1 MESLRGRT
9 LAFPLVIA
17 AVISVAAYAAGAEEG
32 GGSGYVFSNVTVGP
46 ATDPVADAPDPTRA
60 LISYDYRWEEGSFPG
75 YRNCTWL
82 AYGPTGEEVGR
93 AEMLYV
99 GMENNHQGA
108 FLEIP
113 VTGDPVSAA
122 ASCSSAPEEN
132 GPGSYDF
139 SSIKVTPVSMRGQE
153 MARLSFSATWSGSG
167 RGGAA
172 RCVAEIFGESGRT
185 IVAHEFNFLS
195 VEASPQT
202 SERFM
207 DIELP
212 SDNSDQVVDAAVG
225 CHEF

>member
-1 MESLRGRT
+1 MAFLRGRK
-9 LAFPLVIA
+9 LAFSLALSATVMT
-17 AVISVAAYAAGAEEG
+17 VAYTAGAQEEG
-32 GGSGYVFSNVTVGP
+32 GGYVFSNVTAQP
-46 ATDPVADAPDPTRA
+46 ATDPVADIPDPTRA
-60 LISYDYRWEEGSFPG
+60 LVSYDYRWEGNTFPG
-75 YRNCTWL
+75 YRNCTWIV
-82 AYGPTGEEVGR
+82 YGSTGEEVGR

-99 GMENNHQGA
+99 GMENNQQDA

-122 ASCSSAPEEN
+122 ASCASAPEEN

-139 SSIKVTPVSMRGQE
+139 SSIKVRPVSVRGQE

-185 IVAHEFNFLS
+185 IVTHEFNFLS
-195 VEASPQT
+195 VTASPQA

-207 DIELP
+207 DIGLP
-212 SDNSDQVVDAAVG
+212 SNTSEPVVDAAVG
-225 CHEF
+225 CNGF